1 MNDWPIL
8 HNLWRRH
15 CDTASAG
22 TGAQNNPPSDLE
34 AELRALQKM
43 TVYMPAALR
52 FLMEQRPSAEGFY
65 AWLLEQQQRYQ
76 IPQGAASALAGSV
89 ELSSTERQFWD
100 ENGYLVLKAAIPKPY
115 CQAALQAVLDCLDA
129 RLDAPASWYKPHPLR
144 SGLMLQFSNH
154 PALNAIRESAHI
166 RHAYETLYGSRALYK
181 TIDQV
186 SFNPPE
192 SPNHRFMGS
201 PLHWDVSLAQ
211 PIPQRF
217 QGLLYLSDCG
227 PNDGAF
233 HCVPGFHRQIGGW
246 LASLPPGADP
256 RQEAVQ
262 RLQAVPVVGEA
273 GDFVIWHQA
282 LPHCA
287 TPNHGALPRIVQ
299 YLSYVPEDYRAQETW
314 I

>member
-1 MNDWPIL
+1 MTDWPIL

-15 CDTASAG
+15 CAKDAAPNQPP
-22 TGAQNNPPSDLE
+22 ANPD
-34 AELRALQKM
+34 AEQCALQKM
-43 TVYMPAALR
+43 YVYLPAALQ
-52 FLMEQRPSAEGFY
+52 FLMQQQPSAEGFR

-76 IPQGAASALAGSV
+76 IPQDAASALAGSV
-89 ELSSTERQFWD
+89 ELSAAQRQFWD
-100 ENGYLVLKAAIPKPY
+100 DNGYLVLKAAIPKPY
-115 CQAALQAVLDCLDA
+115 CQNALQAVLDCLGA
-129 RLDAPASWYKPHPLR
+129 RLDDPTSWYRPHPLR

-154 PALNAIRESAHI
+154 PALNANRESAHI

-186 SFNPPE
+186 SFNPPI
-192 SPNHRFMGS
+192 SPNYHFMGS

-227 PNDGAF
+227 PKDGAF
-233 HCVPGFHRQIGGW
+233 HCVPGFHHRIGDW
-246 LASLPPGADP
+246 LANLPPGADP
-256 RQEAVQ
+256 REEAVQ
-262 RLQAVPVVGEA
+262 RLKAVPVVGEA

-299 YLSYVPEDYRAQETW
+299 YLSYVPDDYRAQDVW